1 MAVSVARHSL
11 STTRGSG
18 WWSCGEGTQTRP
30 ANGPWR
36 EDTVTQAWS
45 TTKGVSAIAAAKL
58 VEQGH
63 LDYKKLVKDYW
74 PEFAQNGKANVT
86 VEMLLSHQAGLA
98 TMGGA
103 SVSLEEYK
111 NDWKKVEKIM
121 AAAAP
126 EYPPGRSVGYHAL
139 TFGMY
144 VDALIRRA
152 DPKHRNLTQFFQDE
166 IAKPFGIDFFI
177 GLPREQAWR
186 AARGHLIT
194 SVEFFSLLLDTDHRY
209 LIWNML
215 TSSDELFTKSGKAI
229 SGFDMDTS
237 NDLTK
242 LDVGVGSTMGF
253 GAAGPLAKLY
263 DYLANGG
270 TIGKK
275 QLLPK
280 KIVDLFSTPLT
291 ASLPSAH
298 GKSLP
303 EITFSQGFM
312 VLPQKDS
319 VLVGHSGYGGQQAYA
334 DLHYKVGIAYVTNF
348 HSPRMI
354 SPPDNYLELAKVFY
368 ECFEKQRA
376 KANTSS

>member
-1 MAVSVARHSL
+1 MSTYLTSVVSSSDMKLSVVFKPEYRPVADLFR
-11 STTRGSG
+11 
-18 WWSCGEGTQTRP
+18 
-30 ANGPWR
+30 
-36 EDTVTQAWS
+36 
-45 TTKGVSAIAAAKL
+45 KL
-58 VEQGH
+58 VEDGSERGASFAVYHQGERLVELWGGGH

-280 KIVDLFSTPLT
+280 KIVDLP
-291 ASLPSAH
+291 
-298 GKSLP
+298 
-303 EITFSQGFM
+303 
-312 VLPQKDS
+312 
-319 VLVGHSGYGGQQAYA
+319 
-334 DLHYKVGIAYVTNF
+334 IAQ
-348 HSPRMI
+348 HEP
-354 SPPDNYLELAKVFY
+354 
-368 ECFEKQRA
+368 
-376 KANTSS
+376 